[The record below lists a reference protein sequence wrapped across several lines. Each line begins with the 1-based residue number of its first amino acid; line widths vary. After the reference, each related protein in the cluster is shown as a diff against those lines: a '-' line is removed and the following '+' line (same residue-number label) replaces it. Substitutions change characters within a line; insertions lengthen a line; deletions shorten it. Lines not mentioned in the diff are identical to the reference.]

1 MNKLYICPDVHCR
14 NFYKPLLKVKDP
26 IVFLGDYMDPYYY
39 EGFHDENGI
48 ENLEEI
54 FDFARNNKNVTLLLG
69 NHKLFKFLFGN
80 HKIWKS

>member
-1 MNKLYICPDVHCR
+1 
-14 NFYKPLLKVKDP
+14 
-26 IVFLGDYMDPYYY
+26 MDPYYY